1 MKPNCRVAGQQCDAR
16 EDRPARGFDM
26 DYRWFRLGDPGR
38 YVPKSILQH
47 IPHRK
52 AVVFWYIVGG
62 TTAVIV
68 GFIWWRYTSVARGA
82 RQRDEKIL
90 LLIDP
95 LGEKLAA
102 GEKPNPLEIEALARN
117 PAARPFLYEILKH
130 YECLELFPR
139 VHCSEIAQAEAN
151 LVYWMM
157 HPNELQEAPAETVL
171 VETVSRNID
180 GQDGRFH
187 VFRYKMP
194 AGHWAGDDWL
204 LGLSGPY
211 IDNDP
216 PYSGIAGAFSRC
228 GDKHG
233 KIQPAELVDWF
244 VGMVQRNRG
253 A

>member
-1 MKPNCRVAGQQCDAR
+1 M
-16 EDRPARGFDM
+16 
-26 DYRWFRLGDPGR
+26 
-38 YVPKSILQH
+38 
-47 IPHRK
+47 
-52 AVVFWYIVGG
+52 FWYIVGG
-62 TTAVIV
+62 IAAVIV

-90 LLIDP
+90 PLIDP
-95 LGEKLAA
+95 VGEKLAA
-102 GEKPNPLEIEALARN
+102 GEDPTSQEIESLAKN
-117 PAARPFLYEILKH
+117 PAARPFLYEMLKH
-130 YECLELFPR
+130 FERLELFPEEYR
-139 VHCSEIAQAEAN
+139 SETAQAEAK

-157 HPNELQEAPAETVL
+157 HPNELQDAPEETELAETVA
-171 VETVSRNID
+171 RNID
-180 GQDGRFH
+180 GQDCRFH

-194 AGHWAGDDWL
+194 AGHWAGNDWL

-233 KIQPAELVDWF
+233 EVQPAELVDWF
-244 VGMVQRNRG
+244 VGMVQRKSG